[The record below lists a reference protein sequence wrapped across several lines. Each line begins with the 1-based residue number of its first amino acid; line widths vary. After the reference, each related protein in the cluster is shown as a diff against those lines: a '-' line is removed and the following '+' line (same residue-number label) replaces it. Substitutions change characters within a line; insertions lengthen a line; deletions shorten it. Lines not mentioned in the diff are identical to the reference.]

1 MGLTAGVEG
10 EDHPWR
16 KAEGTAEVWHL
27 NMFGVYSLKLIDID
41 RLIARFYPKFVEHE
55 DFCPSKSRLQELALI
70 AFARQKL
77 AAVATAACIFKDRG
91 ELRPPEVDYPGID

>member
-1 MGLTAGVEG
+1 M
-10 EDHPWR
+10 DMSR
-16 KAEGTAEVWHL
+16 KEWDDV
-27 NMFGVYSLKLIDID
+27 LIAD

-55 DFCPSKSRLQELALI
+55 DFCPSTSRLQELALI